1 MFENAQYKL
10 LEISILVKIFEKIL
24 FLAKVSKILNF
35 QIFGNSIYIFFFYII
50 PNLVKIMVNPDFC
63 FKLTENHDYSE
74 ILWKFLNLFEIPW
87 KFRL

>member
-35 QIFGNSIYIFFFYII
+35 QIFGNSIYIFFLYNSEFGENYG
-50 PNLVKIMVNPDFC
+50 C

-74 ILWKFLNLFEIPW
+74 IL
-87 KFRL
+87 